1 MRCSRCGWVM
11 NRNRCRC
18 GAGHGNE
25 VVPVG
30 TKVVFRPGRGPQMPL
45 WMSGEVTGHQG
56 QVHRVTARS
65 GEFWCE
71 AEDLLPDSPERAREL
86 TPGSRVWALWL
97 DGRWFPGTVDAVEG
111 TLRHVTWDDGD
122 SMWLEG
128 HQVVLLV
135 KEKQVPVVGTVVVA
149 QRWDGDFQPARVEA
163 EEDGQFRVVYPDG
176 EEDRKSVV

>member
-1 MRCSRCGWVM
+1 
-11 NRNRCRC
+11 
-18 GAGHGNE
+18 
-25 VVPVG
+25 
-30 TKVVFRPGRGPQMPL
+30 MPL
-45 WMSGEVTGHQG
+45 WMTGEVAGHQG
-56 QVHRVTARS
+56 QIHRVATRS
-65 GEFWCE
+65 GDYWCE

-135 KEKQVPVVGTVVVA
+135 KEKQAPEVGTVVVA

-176 EEDRKSVV
+176 EEAWVDEEKLQTFPPNPFRE